1 MSSFRLDEHRTI
13 RIVDVADIHY
23 MPDIYLRRTAPS
35 GQSAAEPIPL
45 LTIVLNSGERIRVE
59 GSRATEVWEDFNRA
73 SGATGKEDR
82 GRE

>member
-13 RIVDVADIHY
+13 RIVDVTDIQY

-35 GQSAAEPIPL
+35 GESAADAVPL
-45 LTIVLNSGERIRVE
+45 LTIVLNSGERIRLE
-59 GSRATEVWEDFNRA
+59 GRPAAEAWEDFKRA